1 MVKIHNFYLRLIFYI
16 LSLIPHDLVKKKRRK
31 KERLSKC
38 TGYRSKMNK
47 QLSEKNLI
55 RSFFVPVF

>member
-16 LSLIPHDLVKKKRRK
+16 LSLIPHDLVKKKK

-47 QLSEKNLI
+47 QLSEKILI